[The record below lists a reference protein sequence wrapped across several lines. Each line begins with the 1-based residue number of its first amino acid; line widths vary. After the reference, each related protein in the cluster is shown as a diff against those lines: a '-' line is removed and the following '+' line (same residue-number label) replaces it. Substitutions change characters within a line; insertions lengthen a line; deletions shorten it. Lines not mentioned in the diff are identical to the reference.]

1 VFSIVNSLLP
11 EPAQWVGLGATLLTL
26 LMFAGLGSIRGV
38 ADQLPGLPILIGWS
52 ILAAVLT
59 IVGVFTPWAFTPFF
73 WGLSAISVL
82 SLTVMTK
89 PARVS
94 LMPLLPIFVLGAPLL
109 LVMAGKVP
117 SEVDSFTHWLPNGLY
132 IVENDGFLRAD
143 RPESRSVYP
152 GFPYNVTY
160 LFLAASRFAGGFVE
174 NAIILFNVTWLL
186 LFAALLAW
194 LLRRSGAVPSGNAW
208 KLAAFALLCTTILNP
223 IFVRRIWLTSYPD
236 TSTSIIIAFAGIA
249 GWLWIEAMIHKDR
262 SEGAKA
268 LAFALLLAL
277 LINIKQ
283 ANLVLVV
290 ALIIATGMVVLRDW
304 NTAFGSYLKRL
315 PIIVG
320 LPLIFYFSWR
330 YYLTEVTPLHE
341 NKMLPFADWPFDRLP
356 DLLYKMGVV
365 VYRKAL
371 YFALGLGL
379 FVWGFRVWIGRP
391 KSSFDRLVII
401 VGATFVGYNLFLL
414 LIFIA
419 HFNGHPQSYW
429 RFNTHIGYLIYATT
443 VYGLGLAYHRH
454 NERLKPSIVASL
466 KKAATALVIVVPLLE
481 LGLSNY
487 WRFDLEIPKPLLREA
502 GRELS
507 TRLPSDA
514 RIAAIVPGDLGNF
527 TSIFGHYATI
537 DRPDI
542 RASAINKPPHVAS
555 FVNSAGDHP
564 TYIWAYC
571 PAGWIEDVL
580 QVDVAPNNAALFVK
594 VGNAWKI
601 DTLWPHRASNRF
613 TKVYKLF
620 DISKCAAGN

>member
-1 VFSIVNSLLP
+1 MFSIVNSFLP
-11 EPAQWVGLGATLLTL
+11 EPAQWAGLGACLLTL
-26 LMFAGLGSIRGV
+26 LMLAGLGRVRGIS
-38 ADQLPGLPILIGWS
+38 DELPGMPILIGWS
-52 ILAAVLT
+52 LLAVVLT
-59 IVGVFTPWAFTPFF
+59 IVGVFTPWAFTSFF
-73 WGLSAISVL
+73 WGLAIVSIIVL
-82 SLTVMTK
+82 TSDAK
-89 PARVS
+89 PAS
-94 LMPLLPIFVLGAPLL
+94 ANLLPLLPIFVLGAPLL
-109 LVMAGKVP
+109 LIMAGKAP

-132 IVENDGFLRAD
+132 IVENDGFVRGD

-174 NAIILFNVTWLL
+174 NAIILFNVVWLL

-194 LLRRSGAVPSGNAW
+194 LLRRSGAVPSGNSW

-236 TSTSIIIAFAGIA
+236 TSTSIVVAFAGIA
-249 GWLWIEAMIHKDR
+249 GWLWIEAMVHKDR

-268 LAFALLLAL
+268 FAFALLLTL

-290 ALIIATGMVVLRDW
+290 ALIIATGMVVLRDRDA
-304 NTAFGSYLKRL
+304 AFGTYLKRL
-315 PIIVG
+315 PVIIG
-320 LPLIFYFSWR
+320 LPLILYFSWR

-341 NKMLPFADWPFDRLP
+341 NKILPFADWPFDRLP
-356 DLLYKMGVV
+356 DLLGKMGVV

-371 YFALGLGL
+371 YFALALGL
-379 FVWGFRVWIGRP
+379 VIWGMRVWIGRP
-391 KSSFDRLVII
+391 KSSFDRLAII

-429 RFNTHIGYLIYATT
+429 RFNTHIGYLIFATT
-443 VYGLGLAYHRH
+443 IYGLGLAYHRH
-454 NERLKPSIVASL
+454 GDRLKPSIITGL

-481 LGLSNY
+481 LGLANY

-502 GRELS
+502 GRELA
-507 TRLPSDA
+507 TRLPADT

-527 TSIFGHYATI
+527 TSIFRHYATI

-542 RASAINKPPHVAS
+542 RAGAIDKPPHIAS
-555 FVNSAGDHP
+555 FVKSAGDHP

-571 PAGWIEDVL
+571 PTGWIEGAL
-580 QVDVAPNNAALFVK
+580 QVNVAPGNAALFVK
-594 VGNAWKI
+594 VGNSWKV
-601 DTLWPHRASNRF
+601 DTLWPHRAPNRF

-620 DISKCAAGN
+620 DLSKCAGGN